1 MGGNKSLV
9 LWARIFTKGE
19 YPVMGKIKIAVLAG
33 GWSREREISIMSGN
47 AAYKA
52 LDKKKYDVTMY
63 DPKNELRELMAQKE
77 NIDLAFNLL
86 HGKYGEDGCMQGML
100 DILGIPFVGSGVLS
114 SAMTVN
120 KKVTKDI
127 YRNEG
132 LTVAPDIVVTK
143 GEDFSVD
150 EIITRIGKETVVKP
164 LDEGSSVGMSLC
176 GNREELATGIETAFE
191 CGREIMIEQLIVGQE
206 VTCCVLGNTTLESLP
221 IIEIVPKEQYRFF
234 DYEAKYTPGATE
246 EICPAQLAEK
256 TRAIVIE
263 YAKKAHKA
271 LGCSVW
277 SRTDMIV
284 KNENVYLLETNTIPG
299 MTEHSLFPLAARTAG
314 ISFSELLDRLIAL
327 SFEKER

>member
-1 MGGNKSLV
+1 
-9 LWARIFTKGE
+9 
-19 YPVMGKIKIAVLAG
+19 MGKIKIAVLAG

-63 DPKNELRELMAQKE
+63 DPKNKLRELMAQKE

-143 GEDFSVD
+143 GEDFSVE
-150 EIITRIGKETVVKP
+150 EIITRIGIQTVVKP

-176 GNREELATGIETAFE
+176 GNREELAAGIETAFE
-191 CGREIMIEQLIVGQE
+191 CGHKIMIEQLIVGQE
-206 VTCCVLGNTTLESLP
+206 VTCCVLGNIKLDTLP

-256 TRAIVIE
+256 TQGIVIE
-263 YAKKAHKA
+263 YAKKAHQA

-284 KNENVYLLETNTIPG
+284 KNKNVYLLETNTVPG
-299 MTEHSLFPLAARTAG
+299 MTENSLFPLAARTAG

>member
-1 MGGNKSLV
+1 ML
-9 LWARIFTKGE
+9 GE
-19 YPVMGKIKIAVLAG
+19 CLVMGKIKIAVLAG
-33 GWSREREISIMSGN
+33 GWSREREISTMSGN

-52 LDKKKYDVTMY
+52 LDKKKYDAIMY

-100 DILGIPFVGSGVLS
+100 NVLGIPFVGSGVLS

-120 KKVTKDI
+120 KKITKDI

-132 LTVAPDIVVTK
+132 MTVAADVVVKK
-143 GEDFSVD
+143 GEDFSIE
-150 EIITRIGKETVVKP
+150 EIINMLGKKTVVKP

-176 GNREELATGIETAFE
+176 GNKEELTAGIKTAFE
-191 CGREIMIEQLIVGQE
+191 CGREIMIEQYIAGQE
-206 VTCCVLGNTTLESLP
+206 VTCCVLGNTKLETLP
-221 IIEIVPKEQYRFF
+221 IIEIVPKEQFRFF

-246 EICPAQLAEK
+246 EICPAQLKEK
-256 TRAIVIE
+256 TQAIVIE
-263 YAKKAHKA
+263 NAKKAHHA

-314 ISFSELLDRLIAL
+314 ISFSELLDRLIGL
-327 SFEKER
+327 SFEKEL

>member
-1 MGGNKSLV
+1 
-9 LWARIFTKGE
+9 
-19 YPVMGKIKIAVLAG
+19 MGKIKIAVLAG

-52 LDKKKYDVTMY
+52 LDKNKYDVTMY
-63 DPKNELRELMAQKE
+63 DPKNALQELMAQKE
-77 NIDLAFNLL
+77 NIDLAFILM

-100 DILGIPFVGSGVLS
+100 DVLGIPFVGSGVLS

-120 KKVTKDI
+120 KKITKDI
-127 YRNEG
+127 YRKEG

-143 GEDFSVD
+143 GEAFSV
-150 EIITRIGKETVVKP
+150 EGIMTRIGNQTVVKP

-176 GNREELATGIETAFE
+176 GNREELSAGIETAFE
-191 CGREIMIEQLIVGQE
+191 CGREIMIEQLIAGRE
-206 VTCCVLGNTTLESLP
+206 VTCCVLGNTNLETLP

-234 DYEAKYTPGATE
+234 DYEAKYTPGATD
-246 EICPAQLAEK
+246 EICPANLAEK
-256 TRAIVIE
+256 IREIVIE
-263 YAKKAHKA
+263 SAKKAHQA

-284 KNENVYLLETNTIPG
+284 KNEKVYLLETNTVPG
-299 MTEHSLFPLAARTAG
+299 MTENSLFPLAARTAG
-314 ISFSELLDRLIAL
+314 LSFSELLDRLITL

>member
-1 MGGNKSLV
+1 
-9 LWARIFTKGE
+9 
-19 YPVMGKIKIAVLAG
+19 MGKIKIAVLAG

-63 DPKNELRELMAQKE
+63 DPKNKLRELMAQKE

-132 LTVAPDIVVTK
+132 MRVAPDIIVTK
-143 GEDFSVD
+143 GEDFSVE
-150 EIITRIGKETVVKP
+150 EIITRIGNQTVVKP

-176 GNREELATGIETAFE
+176 GNREELAAGIETAFE
-191 CGREIMIEQLIVGQE
+191 CGHKIMIEQLIVGQE
-206 VTCCVLGNTTLESLP
+206 VTCCVLGNIKLDTLP

-256 TRAIVIE
+256 TQGIVIE
-263 YAKKAHKA
+263 YAKKAHQA

-284 KNENVYLLETNTIPG
+284 KNKNVYLLETNTVPG
-299 MTEHSLFPLAARTAG
+299 MTENSLFPLAARTAG

>member
-1 MGGNKSLV
+1 
-9 LWARIFTKGE
+9 
-19 YPVMGKIKIAVLAG
+19 MGKIKIAVLAG

-47 AAYKA
+47 AAYRA
-52 LDKKKYDVTMY
+52 LDKNKYDVTMY
-63 DPKNELRELMAQKE
+63 DPKNKLRELMAKKE

-100 DILGIPFVGSGVLS
+100 DVLGIPFVGSGVLS
-114 SAMTVN
+114 SAMTVK

-132 LTVAPDIVVTK
+132 MTVAPDIVVTK
-143 GEDFSVD
+143 GEDFSVE
-150 EIITRIGKETVVKP
+150 EIITRIGNQTVVKP

-176 GNREELATGIETAFE
+176 GNREELAAGIETAFE
-191 CGREIMIEQLIVGQE
+191 CGRKIMIEQLIVGRE
-206 VTCCVLGNTTLESLP
+206 VTCCVLGNTELETLP

-246 EICPAQLAEK
+246 EICPAHLVENPQG
-256 TRAIVIE
+256 IVIE
-263 YAKKAHKA
+263 YAKKAHQA

-299 MTEHSLFPLAARTAG
+299 MTENSLFPLAARTAG